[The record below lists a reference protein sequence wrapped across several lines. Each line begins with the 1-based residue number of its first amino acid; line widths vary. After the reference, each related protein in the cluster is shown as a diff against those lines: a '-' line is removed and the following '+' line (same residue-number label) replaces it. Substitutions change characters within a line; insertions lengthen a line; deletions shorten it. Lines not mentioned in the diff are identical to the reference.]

1 MIFLLLDF
9 AAVQSGDF
17 IFSFPLIRSGAA
29 QRHRGLR
36 GGGVHRVQG
45 TAHHG
50 GLQGDGPQPRQ
61 KSHKGGGNCLVCSL
75 IASINDFCLAAVGK
89 SSGSI
94 AAHEN
99 KTNTQFTAT
108 VHTRVVVSPA
118 HRVVSGVK
126 VCLQLV
132 RLLSVAQ
139 IKEYLQQEYEKKE
152 GKQRD
157 EAFYQKIMD
166 DIFKKN
172 DQDKDGQISAKEFN
186 IYGHDEL

>member
-1 MIFLLLDF
+1 M
-9 AAVQSGDF
+9 
-17 IFSFPLIRSGAA
+17 
-29 QRHRGLR
+29 
-36 GGGVHRVQG
+36 
-45 TAHHG
+45 
-50 GLQGDGPQPRQ
+50 
-61 KSHKGGGNCLVCSL
+61 
-75 IASINDFCLAAVGK
+75 
-89 SSGSI
+89 
-94 AAHEN
+94 
-99 KTNTQFTAT
+99 
-108 VHTRVVVSPA
+108 SPA

-166 DIFKKN
+166 DIFRKN

>member
-1 MIFLLLDF
+1 M
-9 AAVQSGDF
+9 
-17 IFSFPLIRSGAA
+17 
-29 QRHRGLR
+29 
-36 GGGVHRVQG
+36 
-45 TAHHG
+45 
-50 GLQGDGPQPRQ
+50 
-61 KSHKGGGNCLVCSL
+61 
-75 IASINDFCLAAVGK
+75 
-89 SSGSI
+89 
-94 AAHEN
+94 
-99 KTNTQFTAT
+99 
-108 VHTRVVVSPA
+108 VVSPA

-166 DIFKKN
+166 DIFRKN